1 MDLVIFNQK
10 LLAITELRMN
20 LVYITWNR
28 PRLWAVRM
36 YRKTNVHGGY
46 HHTLGVVADSVDRAI
61 EAAQLSS
68 PESRIESVNDK
79 GPVDIVVDS
88 PLKEKNGTT

>member
-1 MDLVIFNQK
+1 
-10 LLAITELRMN
+10 MN
-20 LVYITWNR
+20 LVYITWDR

-36 YRKTNVHGGY
+36 YKNTAATGSY
-46 HHTLGVVADSVDRAI
+46 HHTIGVVADSVARAI

-88 PLKEKNGTT
+88 PLERKKWNNLT